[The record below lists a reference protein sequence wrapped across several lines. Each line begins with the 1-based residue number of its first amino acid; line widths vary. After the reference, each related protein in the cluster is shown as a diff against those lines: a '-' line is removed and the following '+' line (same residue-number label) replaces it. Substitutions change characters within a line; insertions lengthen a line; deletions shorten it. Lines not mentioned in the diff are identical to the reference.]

1 MFKSAGLAKM
11 FAGRRKFF
19 RGPHVRH
26 LWSRLNSRLILRVIN
41 QKYRS
46 NKILLLKHVGI
57 ALPIKEKRVRMIF
70 SHEFCCSLSSNRKIN

>member
-26 LWSRLNSRLILRVIN
+26 LWCRQCKFL
-41 QKYRS
+41 KYESVAKLPCGEVVAS
-46 NKILLLKHVGI
+46 NF
-57 ALPIKEKRVRMIF
+57 ATW
-70 SHEFCCSLSSNRKIN
+70 

>member
-26 LWSRLNSRLILRVIN
+26 PGPNGKVVQMAVLLRQN
-41 QKYRS
+41 ETK
-46 NKILLLKHVGI
+46 
-57 ALPIKEKRVRMIF
+57 F
-70 SHEFCCSLSSNRKIN
+70 